1 MSVCGDSHGVS
12 CSIRLYSILLLLDV
26 AVLLRLEPSWP
37 LIIFFVSDTLLE
49 AKAKSRTNS

>member
-1 MSVCGDSHGVS
+1 MVFHALFG
-12 CSIRLYSILLLLDV
+12 SIRFYCYV
-26 AVLLRLEPSWP
+26 AVLLRLEPSWS